1 MSRTSA
7 LLLASLILLPPEGLF
22 GQGTWFQLTQPTAR
36 NLVRLC
42 FLDSSAGWIAGEK
55 GTILKTTNSGQN
67 WTQLVSPTGADI
79 VDIEMNSHLR
89 GWMLANEF
97 SPDSASFGSTIYRTS
112 DGGNGWT
119 PLGHFQELLLCIEFP
134 DSLIG
139 FAGGIT
145 GKILRTAD
153 GGNTWLDAEID
164 SFLPWP
170 VRHMDF
176 FSQNYGY
183 AVGGYRDIAGTV
195 WRTTDGGLNW
205 KPKGVASEPVYAIH
219 YFDSLNVICAGGD
232 PDFGAGMARTSDGGE
247 TWTYT
252 FLGIWGEVRSM
263 DFRSPSEGWAPLGFA
278 GTYMQTTDGGQTWDW
293 SIPPSNTTVVDV
305 GFTDSIVGYMIGER
319 GTVLKYV
326 HSVVSVTEKP
336 AGTPAK
342 FTLQANYPN
351 PFNPS
356 TTIRYQL
363 PVNST
368 ATLQV
373 YDVLGK
379 EVRTLV
385 RGFLPAGHHVT
396 VWDGRDDSGGIVASG
411 VYFYRLVARTS
422 GGPHTGYVRTRK
434 MLLLR

>member
-7 LLLASLILLPPEGLF
+7 LLLAGLVLLAPERLF

-42 FLDSSAGWIAGEK
+42 FLDSSAGWITGEK
-55 GTILKTTNSGQN
+55 GTILKTTNGGQN
-67 WTQLVSPTGADI
+67 WTQLASPTGADI
-79 VDIEMNSHLR
+79 VDIEMSSHLR

-112 DGGNGWT
+112 DGGSGWT
-119 PLGHFQELLLCIEFP
+119 SLSHFEELLLCIEFP

-145 GKILRTAD
+145 GKILRTTD

-176 FSQNYGY
+176 FSPSYGY

-219 YFDSLNVICAGGD
+219 YFDSLNVLCAGGD

-263 DFRSPSEGWAPLGFA
+263 DFRSPLEGWAPLGFA
-278 GTYMQTTDGGQTWDW
+278 GTYMHTTDSGITWNW
-293 SIPPSNTTVVDV
+293 TIPPSNTAVVDV
-305 GFTDSIVGYMIGER
+305 EFTDSIVGYMIGER

-326 HSVVSVTEKP
+326 HSIVSVADGPDALPVNTH
-336 AGTPAK
+336 
-342 FTLQANYPN
+342 LRQNYPN

-356 TTIRYQL
+356 TVIRYQL
-363 PVNST
+363 SADSRV
-368 ATLQV
+368 TLRI
-373 YDVLGK
+373 YDELGR
-379 EVRTLV
+379 EVRGLV
-385 RGFLPAGHHVT
+385 EGVKSAGYHAVT
-396 VWDGRDDSGGIVASG
+396 WDGKNDGGRALPSG
-411 VYFYRLVARTS
+411 VYFYRLEARPLPGN
-422 GGPHTGYVRTRK
+422 GGVYSQTRK
-434 MLLLR
+434 MVLLR